1 MRGLQLISKT
11 HSPLGHAPP
20 LLGGRTWKFLRTRRN
35 RGAPPS
41 SSSSFGW
48 STESDVP
55 APPEEEDAKG
65 PTRAR
70 LRMRKNTLRDYWDA
84 DPVRTSWE
92 RRFEECQLET
102 YETMMRKVV
111 AEVREVS
118 FQPRLMPDSEPL
130 EVIDMTY
137 SHAWNTGVSGTLVLQ
152 LRRNCHPSPSH
163 VRLLR
168 IDGTD
173 PRRFLTTYREGVSGE
188 FKTADIVM
196 NIVEVNAA
204 LWNVNR
210 GQLLFMSQAP
220 MCPDCEG
227 CSTGLLDRQMQPK
240 KAPGLSRALRK
251 GHCPSEHSSDA
262 KPQPGKRTVKDKL
275 LGRKKPPPAEPTIKW
290 AFHGLPTQSMAA
302 LAVLLTEAIHQG
314 VLYEGRVNVMRD
326 KRSKNAWKDQF
337 RHRRM
342 SQLAMIH
349 NVSMSLEAPKK
360 NFWSSTSSAAHT
372 NRSFLVGVPEDSS

>member
-1 MRGLQLISKT
+1 MV
-11 HSPLGHAPP
+11 PLPP
-20 LLGGRTWKFLRTRRN
+20 LPPPLAGRLNLTCQRHLRRRTRRGPPGPGYGCG
-35 RGAPPS
+35 RTPSGTTGSEGTWVKPS
-41 SSSSFGW
+41 S
-48 STESDVP
+48 
-55 APPEEEDAKG
+55 
-65 PTRAR
+65 
-70 LRMRKNTLRDYWDA
+70 A

-275 LGRKKPPPAEPTIKW
+275 LGRKKPPP
-290 AFHGLPTQSMAA
+290 
-302 LAVLLTEAIHQG
+302 
-314 VLYEGRVNVMRD
+314 
-326 KRSKNAWKDQF
+326 
-337 RHRRM
+337 
-342 SQLAMIH
+342 
-349 NVSMSLEAPKK
+349 
-360 NFWSSTSSAAHT
+360 
-372 NRSFLVGVPEDSS
+372 